1 MRDESVCVRDT
12 SAWFVGRACDIVPES
27 ALNPELFQVLLEAM
41 VNGLA
46 DQPRVAQNICWAFT
60 SLSDAAYD
68 TAVSQLTNEAETPPT
83 YIMSQVFLL

>member
-1 MRDESVCVRDT
+1 MRDESVSVRDT
-12 SAWFVGRACDIVPES
+12 AAWFIGRTCDIVPES
-27 ALNPELFQVLLEAM
+27 ALNQDYFQVLLEAM

-68 TAVSQLTNEAETPPT
+68 QAVDRLADDTLTPKT
-83 YIMSQVFLL
+83 YIMSQVKI

>member
-1 MRDESVCVRDT
+1 MRDT
-12 SAWFVGRACDIVPES
+12 AAWFVGRACDIVPES
-27 ALNPELFQVLLEAM
+27 ALNPDYFQVLLEAM

-68 TAVSQLTNEAETPPT
+68 AAVSMLADEGDTPKT
-83 YIMSQVFLL
+83 YIMSQVNAPTRYTEFE